1 MTRARLRDLGIIPGP
16 LPTGPFNAITDVPG
30 VTVGHTTL
38 IEGSGRHVPGQGPI
52 RTGVTVIVPHGGN
65 CFTHRP
71 PAAIHVLNGAGEMTG
86 RSQVEEWGVL
96 VTPIYLTSTHNVGL
110 VYDAAVEHALRNTPA
125 IVERSGF
132 VIPVVAECND
142 GGLNDS
148 YGRHVRQ
155 EHVLAALA
163 TARGGPVDEG
173 CVGAG
178 TGMVSYGYKGGIGT
192 ASRQVALHDGYT
204 VGTLVLANHGSREH
218 LTVAGIPLGRL
229 SKVPLPSWRPAPP
242 IQREGSII
250 VVVATDAPLL
260 PSQLRRL
267 AVRATLGL
275 ARTGTVSGHGS
286 GDIVI
291 AFSTGNLMAVD
302 SSEPYDTWQSIRDAS
317 ITKFFEAVVESA
329 EEAALNAL
337 IAAHTM
343 DGRDGRVVEAI
354 DLDELRTLASRRPE

>member
-1 MTRARLRDLGIIPGP
+1 MTRARLRDLGISTGL

-38 IEGSGRHVPGQGPI
+38 IEGSGPHVPGQGPV
-52 RTGVTVIVPHGGN
+52 RTGVTAIVPHPGN
-65 CFTHRP
+65 CFDRRV

-86 RSQVEEWGVL
+86 RSQVEEWGLL

-110 VYDAAVEHALRNTPA
+110 VYDAAVEYALQSTPA
-125 IVERSGF
+125 IVERSSF

-148 YGRHVRQ
+148 YGRHVQQ
-155 EHVLAALA
+155 EHVFAALA
-163 TARGGPVDEG
+163 TARGGVVDEG

-178 TGMVSYGYKGGIGT
+178 TGMISYGYKGGIGT
-192 ASRQVALHDGYT
+192 ASRQVALPQHYT
-204 VGTLVLANHGSREH
+204 VGALVLANHGSREH
-218 LTVAGIPLGRL
+218 LSVAGVPVGRL
-229 SKVPLPSWRPAPP
+229 SKVPHPNWRPAPP
-242 IQREGSII
+242 VQREGSII
-250 VVVATDAPLL
+250 MVVATDAPLL

-291 AFSTGNLMAVD
+291 AFSVGNLISPD
-302 SSEPYDTWQSIRDAS
+302 SDEPLDSWQSIRDAS
-317 ITKFFEAVVESA
+317 IGKLFEAVVEST
-329 EEAALNAL
+329 EEAVLNAL
-337 IAAHTM
+337 TAAHTM
-343 DGRDGRVVEAI
+343 DGRDGRIVHAI
-354 DLDELRTLASRRPE
+354 DLDELRELVGGR